1 MHRIL
6 FLMISSLS
14 LLLAGCEN
22 DAASLMIEGKEHSI
36 SFVREQSIAWVG
48 PVEQRFVVSR
58 FPVCQRR
65 YSIASGDSAMKKIDI
80 YEVLP
85 RLYVAKQG
93 EAMYALGTEEC
104 VLQKF
109 KPEDKPASVPGKLL
123 GSFQKK
129 DGKLAFVPAENTD
142 PAR

>member
-1 MHRIL
+1 MNKCL
-6 FLMISSLS
+6 SLLCLPAF

-48 PVEQRFVVSR
+48 PVEQRFIVSR
-58 FPVCQRR
+58 FPACQRR
-65 YSIASGDSAMKKIDI
+65 YSVEPGDGSMQKIEM
-80 YEVLP
+80 YEVQP

-93 EAMYALGTEEC
+93 SVMYALGTEEC

-109 KPEDKPASVPGKLL
+109 KPEDKPAVVPGRLL

-129 DGKLAFVPAENTD
+129 DDKLVFVPAT
-142 PAR
+142 P